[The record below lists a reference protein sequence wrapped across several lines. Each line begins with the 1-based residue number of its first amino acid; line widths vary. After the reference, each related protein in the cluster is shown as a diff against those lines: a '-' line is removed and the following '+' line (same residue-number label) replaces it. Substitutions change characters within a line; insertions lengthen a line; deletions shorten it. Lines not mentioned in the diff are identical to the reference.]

1 MKRSAF
7 ILALLCL
14 FSFSSLFAQHNSFYI
29 GANGGVNLS
38 KFKFTEDLSELY
50 PTSDAI
56 FGLNGGISLGFEV
69 KGFTLS
75 TGLQYVQKGSDY
87 QTDNFVEDGT
97 TGFFSARERL
107 HYLSI
112 PILVG
117 YRHHMGGRAGLSIAM
132 GPSINIGLGG
142 KIDEYTEYF
151 GSDEVDTEN
160 YVVSYGTSVNDDYK
174 STQAGFQISPGL
186 FFVINDR
193 SKLTFNVTWDI
204 GLSDSYNPRY
214 KNANDFFNTTK
225 GNQMNRS
232 TMFSLGYEHHFVI
245 GDRY

>member
-7 ILALLCL
+7 MPALLCL
-14 FSFSSLFAQHNSFYI
+14 FSIVTLSAQRNSFYI

-50 PTSDAI
+50 PTSNAI
-56 FGLNGGISLGFEV
+56 VGLNGGVSLGFELQR
-69 KGFTLS
+69 FTFS
-75 TGLQYVQKGSDY
+75 TGVQYVQKGSEY
-87 QTDNFVEDGT
+87 QTDNFVDNGA
-97 TGFFSARERL
+97 TGYFTARERL

-117 YRHHMGGRAGLSIAM
+117 YRHYLGERAGLSIAM

-142 KIDEYTEYF
+142 KIDEQTEYF
-151 GSDEVDTEN
+151 GSEDIEMEN
-160 YVVSYGTSVNDDYK
+160 YVVSFGTGVNEDYK
-174 STQAGFQISPGL
+174 SAQAGFQISPGL
-186 FFVINDR
+186 FFNINDR

-214 KNANDFFNTTK
+214 KNANDFFDTNK
-225 GNQMNRS
+225 GNQMNR
-232 TMFSLGYEHHFVI
+232 TAMFSLGYERHFSF

>member
-1 MKRSAF
+1 MKLSAF
-7 ILALLCL
+7 ILTLLCL
-14 FSFSSLFAQHNSFYI
+14 FSFTAVNAQHNSFYI

-50 PTSDAI
+50 PASDAI
-56 FGLNGGISLGFEV
+56 FGLNGGVALGFEV
-69 KGFTLS
+69 QGFTLS
-75 TGLQYVQKGSDY
+75 TGIQYVQKGSDY
-87 QTDNFVEDGT
+87 QTNNFEEEGS

-142 KIDEYTEYF
+142 KIDEQTEYF
-151 GSDEVDTEN
+151 GSDEVDAEN
-160 YVVSYGTSVNDDYK
+160 YVVGFGNSVNDDYK

-186 FFVINDR
+186 FFVINER

-214 KNANDFFNTTK
+214 KNANDFFDTTK
-225 GNQMNRS
+225 GNQTNRT
-232 TMFSLGYEHHFVI
+232 TMFSLGYEHHFLI